1 MTKTRICKICKK
13 EFEVPRIGK
22 HKNYSR
28 RLCCSDICSKKL
40 KEQLFLE
47 NYGVTNP
54 SQLDNIKEKKKQTTL
69 IHYGVDNP
77 SKNNE
82 IKNKKAEK
90 QKETTNKRFNTNIQK
105 YGVPVTSML
114 DSTKQ
119 AVSKKLKGRVS
130 PNKGKSMSES
140 IKQKISKKLQGR
152 PSPNKGKVMPKA
164 IKLKISKSCIQKLN
178 DPAIRIKTYN
188 THKKNNS
195 FHISKVEDHFYFLL
209 QEKFQNVQRQYFSEE
224 YPFNCDFYIPDLNLY
239 IEYQGTWT
247 HGGKPYR
254 GIDTDLAKLEIWKE
268 KAKSSKFYENAINTW
283 TIRDPLKREIAI
295 QNNLNWIEF
304 FNETEF
310 LQWYEATN
318 G

>member
-54 SQLDNIKEKKKQTTL
+54 SQLDNIKEKKKETTL
-69 IHYGVDNP
+69 LHYGVDNP

-130 PNKGKSMSES
+130 PTKGKHFSECKLLQKLKKEYITKKKNKSFKNS
-140 IKQKISKKLQGR
+140 IAENIIFNKLQ
-152 PSPNKGKVMPKA
+152 K
-164 IKLKISKSCIQKLN
+164 
-178 DPAIRIKTYN
+178 
-188 THKKNNS
+188 
-195 FHISKVEDHFYFLL
+195 
-209 QEKFQNVQRQYFSEE
+209 KFQNVQQQYYSEE
-224 YPFNCDFYIPDLNLY
+224 YPFRCDFYIPDLNLY

-247 HGGKPYR
+247 HGGKPYQ
-254 GIDTDLAKLEIWKE
+254 GMDTDLAKLEIWKE

-283 TIRDPLKREIAI
+283 TIRDPLKREIAT

-310 LQWYEATN
+310 LQWYEAIN

>member
-69 IHYGVDNP
+69 LHYGVDNP

-130 PNKGKSMSES
+130 PTKGKHFSECKLLQKLKKEYITKKKNKSFKNS
-140 IKQKISKKLQGR
+140 IAENIIFNKLQ
-152 PSPNKGKVMPKA
+152 
-164 IKLKISKSCIQKLN
+164 
-178 DPAIRIKTYN
+178 
-188 THKKNNS
+188 KK
-195 FHISKVEDHFYFLL
+195 
-209 QEKFQNVQRQYFSEE
+209 
-224 YPFNCDFYIPDLNLY
+224 
-239 IEYQGTWT
+239 
-247 HGGKPYR
+247 
-254 GIDTDLAKLEIWKE
+254 
-268 KAKSSKFYENAINTW
+268 
-283 TIRDPLKREIAI
+283 
-295 QNNLNWIEF
+295 
-304 FNETEF
+304 
-310 LQWYEATN
+310 
-318 G
+318 